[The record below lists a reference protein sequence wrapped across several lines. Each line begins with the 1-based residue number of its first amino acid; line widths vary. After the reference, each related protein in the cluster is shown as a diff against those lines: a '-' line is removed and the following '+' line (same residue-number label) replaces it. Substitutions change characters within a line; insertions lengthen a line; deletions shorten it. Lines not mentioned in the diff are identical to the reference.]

1 MRIREVSVAKLKT
14 DQPLLSSILDRL
26 IDEQPNVNREP
37 EKNSHQMIADLRK
50 SVRRDL
56 ENLLNTRWRATSW
69 PDDLTELDQ
78 SLAGYGIP
86 DISGEDLGSPTR
98 RKRFLRQIEQIIKT
112 FEPRFQKIKVLEAD
126 NADSFDRT
134 LRFRIDAVLYAF
146 PSPEPIVFDSS
157 VDPSSKTFRV
167 EGASR

>member
-1 MRIREVSVAKLKT
+1 MAKVKT
-14 DQPLLSSILDRL
+14 DQPLISSVLDRL
-26 IDEQPNVNREP
+26 IDEQPDLNREV
-37 EKNSHQMIADLRK
+37 EKNSHQLLTDLRK

-69 PDDLTELDQ
+69 PAELTELDQ
-78 SLAGYGIP
+78 SLAAYGIP
-86 DISGEDLGSPTR
+86 DISGEDLGSPAR
-98 RKRFLRQIEQIIKT
+98 RRMFLQKVEQIIRT
-112 FEPRFQKIKVLEAD
+112 FEPRFQKIKVVEVE
-126 NADSFDRT
+126 NTDSLDRT

-146 PSPEPIVFDSS
+146 PSPEPIVFDSA

>member
-1 MRIREVSVAKLKT
+1 MAKLQT

-26 IDEQPNVNREP
+26 IDEQPGLNREP
-37 EKNSHQMIADLRK
+37 EQNRHQVIAELRK

-78 SLAGYGIP
+78 SLVGYGIP

-98 RKRFLRQIEQIIKT
+98 RRKFLKQVEQVIQR
-112 FEPRFQKIKVLEAD
+112 FEPRFQRVSVLELE
-126 NADSFDRT
+126 NADSIDRT
-134 LRFRIDAVLYAF
+134 LRFRIDAVLYAV
-146 PSPEPIVFDSS
+146 PSPEPIVFDSTLE
-157 VDPSSKTFRV
+157 PASKTFRV
-167 EGASR
+167 ERGER